1 MATIRKTIIALKD
14 ILATLEADLDWLTPA
29 GRDEFLQ
36 RMRRE
41 RDETTGILLSEPP
54 MTCTAED
61 AAILRRVAASL
72 RADADPSRTALAD
85 RLEAWL
91 AAG

>member
-41 RDETTGILLSEPP
+41 RDETTVILLNEPP
-54 MTCTAED
+54 TTCSTED

-72 RADADPSRTALAD
+72 RADGDPARAALAD
-85 RLEAWL
+85 RLDAWT
-91 AAG
+91 AGG